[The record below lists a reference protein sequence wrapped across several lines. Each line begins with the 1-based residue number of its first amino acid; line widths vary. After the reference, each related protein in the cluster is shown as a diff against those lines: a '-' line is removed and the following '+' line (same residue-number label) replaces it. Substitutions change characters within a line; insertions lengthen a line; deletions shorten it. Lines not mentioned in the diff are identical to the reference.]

1 MEDREIM
8 LTQEGYEKLVNELKY
23 LKGPRKM
30 EVAERIKIAREFGD
44 LSENSEYEEAK
55 NAQAF
60 LETKIAE
67 IEATIRNAKV
77 VADHEISTK
86 EVGVGTQ
93 VTVYD
98 YEFDEEI
105 TYSIVGA
112 TEVNMAEN
120 KISNESPVGKAL
132 MGKKKGEDFEV
143 ETPAGIAK
151 YKVVDIKRI

>member
-8 LTQEGYEKLVNELKY
+8 LTEEGYKKLVDELQY

-55 NAQAF
+55 NEQAL
-60 LETKIAE
+60 LEAKIAE
-67 IEATIRNAKV
+67 MEATVRKAKV
-77 VADHEISTK
+77 VAGHEISTD
-86 EVGVGTQ
+86 EVGVGAQ

-112 TEVNMAEN
+112 TEVNIAEN

-132 MGKKKGEDFEV
+132 IGKKKGEDFEV
-143 ETPAGIAK
+143 ETPAGVAK
-151 YKVVDIKRI
+151 YKVVSINRI

>member
-151 YKVVDIKRI
+151 YKILSITK

>member
-1 MEDREIM
+1 MEEREIM
-8 LTQEGYEKLVNELKY
+8 LTEEGYKKLVEELQY

-55 NAQAF
+55 NEQAL

-67 IEATIRNAKV
+67 MEATVRRAKV

-112 TEVNMAEN
+112 TEVNSSEN
-120 KISNESPVGKAL
+120 KISNESPLGKAL
-132 MGKKKGEDFEV
+132 LGKKKGEDFDV
-143 ETPAGIAK
+143 ETPGGIAK
-151 YKVVDIKRI
+151 YKVVSIKRI

>member
-8 LTQEGYEKLVNELKY
+8 LTEEGYKKLVDELQY

-55 NAQAF
+55 NEQAL

-67 IEATIRNAKV
+67 MEATIRKAKI

-86 EVGVGTQ
+86 EAGVGTQ

-98 YEFDEEI
+98 YEFEEEI

-112 TEVNMAEN
+112 TEVNIAEN
-120 KISNESPVGKAL
+120 RISNESPVGKAM

-143 ETPAGIAK
+143 ETPAGVAR
-151 YKVVDIKRI
+151 YKIVSIKRL

>member
-8 LTQEGYEKLVNELKY
+8 LTEDGYKKLVDELQY

-30 EVAERIKIAREFGD
+30 EVAERINIARSYGD

-55 NAQAF
+55 NEQAQ
-60 LETKIAE
+60 LEAKIAE
-67 IEATIRNAKV
+67 VEATIRKAKI

-86 EVGVGTQ
+86 EAGVGTQ

-105 TYSIVGA
+105 TYSIVGT

-120 KISNESPVGKAL
+120 KISNESPVGKAM

-151 YKVVDIKRI
+151 YKIVSIKRL

>member
-1 MEDREIM
+1 MEEREIM
-8 LTQEGYEKLVNELKY
+8 LTESGYKKMVEDLQY

-55 NAQAF
+55 NEQAL

-67 IEATIRNAKV
+67 MEATIRKAKI

-86 EVGVGTQ
+86 EAGVGTQ

-98 YEFDEEI
+98 YEFEEEI

-112 TEVNMAEN
+112 TEVNIAEN
-120 KISNESPVGKAL
+120 KISNESPVGKAM

-143 ETPAGIAK
+143 ETPAGVAK
-151 YKVVDIKRI
+151 YKIVSIKRL

>member
-8 LTQEGYEKLVNELKY
+8 LTEEGYKKLVDELQY

-30 EVAERIKIAREFGD
+30 EVAERIKIARECGD

-55 NAQAF
+55 NEQAL

-67 IEATIRNAKV
+67 MEATIRKAKI

-86 EVGVGTQ
+86 EAGVGTQ

-98 YEFDEEI
+98 YEFEEEI

-112 TEVNMAEN
+112 TEVNIAEN
-120 KISNESPVGKAL
+120 KISNESPVGKAM

-143 ETPAGIAK
+143 ETPAGVAK
-151 YKVVDIKRI
+151 YKIVSIKRL

>member
-55 NAQAF
+55 NEQAF

-67 IEATIRNAKV
+67 IEATIRSAKV

-132 MGKKKGEDFEV
+132 MSKKKGENFEV
-143 ETPAGIAK
+143 
-151 YKVVDIKRI
+151 